1 LPSITE
7 IEELIVQLH
16 NEGKTMR
23 EIAKVVH
30 KNFTYIGAIL
40 RRRFPEEFIDN
51 TKSNKETKALK
62 LFYEK
67 KSPTQIAI
75 ELRSSAAET
84 DLFIRSVSDSSFIFS
99 KIFADFL
106 PVEDDIIYFVKVFQD
121 AKVKMFC

>member
-1 LPSITE
+1 MPSITE

>member
-1 LPSITE
+1 
-7 IEELIVQLH
+7 
-16 NEGKTMR
+16 MR

>member
-51 TKSNKETKALK
+51 SKSNKETKALK

-67 KSPTQIAI
+67 SL
-75 ELRSSAAET
+75 LR
-84 DLFIRSVSDSSFIFS
+84 R
-99 KIFADFL
+99 
-106 PVEDDIIYFVKVFQD
+106 
-121 AKVKMFC
+121 

>member
-67 KSPTQIAI
+67 KSPTQVAI